1 MALLTLWTWVWVSS
15 GCWWG
20 EGNGNPLQYSCLEN
34 PMNGGAWWAAVQ
46 WVAESW
52 IQLSDFTFTFHFNAL
67 EKEVATH
74 SFLPGE
80 SQGWGSLVGCCL
92 WGCTESDTTERL
104 SSSSSKSWVLVMDR
118 EAWRSAVHGVTK
130 NRTQMSNWTEHGPLE
145 LTSLDLCLLN
155 CKWGGW
161 PTLQWVNRLYRALD
175 LFLVAPPQLPLGT
188 LRGAG
193 PFIVS
198 SLLLASP
205 VIRQHRQKSHFFVTM
220 MEFDGWSIR
229 RRRRSLNNILNP
241 SLLWEEKNSL
251 PKTKHVSHSMINSV
265 RSLWSSRFGKDVQI
279 IIALS
284 DQSGKEPLRDPQWEF
299 PISWLSTEV
308 G

>member
-1 MALLTLWTWVWVSS
+1 MD
-15 GCWWG
+15 GR
-20 EGNGNPLQYSCLEN
+20 
-34 PMNGGAWWAAVQ
+34 AWWAAVLG
-46 WVAESW
+46 VAGSW
-52 IQLSDFTFTFHFNAL
+52 IRLSNFTFTFHFNAL
-67 EKEVATH
+67 EKEVAIH

-80 SQGWGSLVGCCL
+80 SQGWGSLVGCHL
-92 WGCTESDTTERL
+92 WGFTESDMTEQP

-118 EAWRSAVHGVTK
+118 EAWHSAVHGVTK

-145 LTSLDLCLLN
+145 LTSLDLCLLI
-155 CKWGGW
+155 CKWGGC

-188 LRGAG
+188 LRRAG
-193 PFIVS
+193 PFTGS

-229 RRRRSLNNILNP
+229 HRRRSLNNILNP
-241 SLLWEEKNSL
+241 SLLWKEKNSL
-251 PKTKHVSHSMINSV
+251 PKTKHVSHSKINSV

-279 IIALS
+279 ITALS
-284 DQSGKEPLRDPQWEF
+284 EQSGKEPLRDPQWEF
-299 PISWLSTEV
+299 TISWFSTEV